1 MTNKLGFYL
10 HVSQDQHGL
19 WSLMERIKPPVAL
32 IHMES
37 KDDMLLTQMRDW
49 RSPNTFV
56 IGRLGMDRDEQNGF
70 LNDPDPEAAGRRLA
84 DKIFEKDRSFV
95 QKRFPDNPGGRLLVD
110 AWMSL
115 NEPIEGPSWD
125 GVSQQTDEWRK
136 KNREKH
142 RRYDLMQVAFRRRL
156 REHVPGVEAVA
167 FNFGAGNFKT
177 AQQYL
182 DLYPETLKEY
192 TYLGFHEYGWPAM
205 STQLTD
211 RPTKT
216 DAGLFPAILQGIRA
230 VHGDRFKAVITEAG
244 LARAHL
250 HSGDGAG
257 DVGWLTEVEPQ
268 TQEDYW
274 TSLQWYNDLM
284 LQDAAVLGA
293 CLYQVGW
300 TDKWKSFR
308 LTGDDNNGN
317 PIRIMDWV
325 AERLAQ

>member
-1 MTNKLGFYL
+1 M
-10 HVSQDQHGL
+10 
-19 WSLMERIKPPVAL
+19 
-32 IHMES
+32 
-37 KDDMLLTQMRDW
+37 
-49 RSPNTFV
+49 
-56 IGRLGMDRDEQNGF
+56 
-70 LNDPDPEAAGRRLA
+70 
-84 DKIFEKDRSFV
+84 
-95 QKRFPDNPGGRLLVD
+95 
-110 AWMSL
+110 
-115 NEPIEGPSWD
+115 
-125 GVSQQTDEWRK
+125 
-136 KNREKH
+136 
-142 RRYDLMQVAFRRRL
+142 
-156 REHVPGVEAVA
+156 A

-205 STQLTD
+205 SVQLTD

-284 LQDAAVLGA
+284 MQDAAVLGA